1 MKSSDLSPNKKI
13 INWASSKLKAL
24 LCKTNK
30 QIKTNTDWNEVFA
43 NHMSYKEIV
52 SRMYKEL
59 SELNI
64 KKTNNPFR
72 KWEKDTHI
80 YFIEEHIQTH
90 DI

>member
-1 MKSSDLSPNKKI
+1 
-13 INWASSKLKAL
+13 
-24 LCKTNK
+24 
-30 QIKTNTDWNEVFA
+30 
-43 NHMSYKEIV
+43 MSYKEIV